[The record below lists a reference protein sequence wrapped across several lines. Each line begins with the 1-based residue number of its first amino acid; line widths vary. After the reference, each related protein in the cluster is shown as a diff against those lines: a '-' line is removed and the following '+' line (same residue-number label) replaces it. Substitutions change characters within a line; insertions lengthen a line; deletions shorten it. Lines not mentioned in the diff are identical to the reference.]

1 MLRPHLGIASIVFL
15 ALFGCLSLAV
25 AAEEPIRIGVWEPL
39 TGAMAGGGAQD
50 LEGYQLANKLRP
62 AALGRPIELV
72 IVDNKSDKV
81 EAANSM
87 SRLVER
93 EKVDAIL
100 GTWGSSLALAGI
112 DISERAGIPTIVAA
126 SNLLITDNRY
136 WCIRS
141 AYADPFAGVVVATY
155 AVDSLKAK
163 TAVIVK
169 NISEDYSV
177 TLSEFFTSAF
187 VEKTGNP
194 NAIIGEINYMSGD
207 QDFTAQLNTVQ
218 SMNPD
223 VLFIPGYYQDI
234 ALICIQM
241 QEMGIDI
248 PVVAGDAALAPEL
261 ISIGGDAVNG
271 VCINA
276 HFSPDQASDNPLA
289 AKFVEDFKEM
299 FDKMPSSD
307 NAVAYTNYNL
317 MLDAIESAGGA
328 ENRKGVMEFLRNLT
342 EYPSVTGTINMDP
355 KRGTP
360 SKSAPILRVANNEFT
375 YVETVHP

>member
-1 MLRPHLGIASIVFL
+1 MQKSHLGA
-15 ALFGCLSLAV
+15 ALAV
-25 AAEEPIRIGVWEPL
+25 VFSLLLGVCVADASEAPIRIGVWEPL

-50 LEGYQLANKLRP
+50 LEGYQLGNKIRP
-62 AALGRPIELV
+62 TVLGRPVELV
-72 IVDNKSDKV
+72 VVDNKSDKI

-93 EKVDAIL
+93 EKVEAIL

-112 DISERAGIPTIVAA
+112 DISEQAGIPTIVAA

-155 AVDSLKAK
+155 AVDSLDAK

-187 VEKTGNP
+187 VDKTGNP
-194 NAIIGEINYMSGD
+194 NAIVGEINYMSGD

-218 SMNPD
+218 SINPD

-241 QEMGIDI
+241 QEMGIDTPI
-248 PVVAGDAALAPEL
+248 VAGDAALAPEL

-276 HFSPDQASDNPLA
+276 HFSPDQAADNPMA
-289 AKFVEDFKEM
+289 AKFVQDFKAM
-299 FDKMPSSD
+299 FNKMPSSD
-307 NAVAYTNYNL
+307 NAVAFTNYNL
-317 MLDAIESAGGA
+317 MLDAIESAGSVG
-328 ENRKGVMEFLRNLT
+328 NKKGIMEFLRNLT
-342 EYPSVTGTINMDP
+342 NYPSVTGTIDMDP

-360 SKSAPILRVANNEFT
+360 SKSAPILKVANGEFT